1 MFEKHTLI
9 EYITD
14 TPSPARALYPMKFL
28 SYVFALA
35 ERAKKANPK
44 AKIRISKLC
53 TTVLY
58 NTENR

>member
-44 AKIRISKLC
+44 AKIRISKLNI
-53 TTVLY
+53 VELY
-58 NTENR
+58 RS

>member
-35 ERAKKANPK
+35 ELRKL
-44 AKIRISKLC
+44 ISKKLIPKRK
-53 TTVLY
+53 
-58 NTENR
+58 NTKLQYTDI